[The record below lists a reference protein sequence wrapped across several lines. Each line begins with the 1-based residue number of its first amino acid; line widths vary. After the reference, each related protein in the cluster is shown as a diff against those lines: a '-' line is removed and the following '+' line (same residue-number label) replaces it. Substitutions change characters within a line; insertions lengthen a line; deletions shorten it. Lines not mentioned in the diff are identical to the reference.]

1 MTDTLRS
8 LRSEIQLESRGDFS
22 GSQDE
27 DTIVNAAIADAI
39 EKIWIA
45 MMQCHLAK
53 FFGADSPV
61 SFTLPQNTERFR
73 IVSIVDPTV
82 APVVN
87 QVAGG
92 ALNDAAVF
100 SVGYTLVT
108 ESGSETLLSP
118 LTVTAA
124 RNANNLFQVVSPAN
138 PGNAF
143 GYNVY
148 AGPAGQLALQNQQ
161 PIPFGTNYTEPV
173 TEWQGY
179 PINQQTPPLL
189 NNTGD
194 NLSWIEHL
202 EVRTSDTLLRSW
214 NQVDI
219 DSEVMRRMARTLS
232 TASEYQTYVWELTGD
247 GQGNSTLEFRP
258 QLGSQFSPRY
268 WYVAKPRR
276 LRYDQAQVPYVN
288 IMGVHEYLKA
298 RSKATLYLGVNEFMN
313 AQGWKGEAKELQNDI
328 QMALMQEL
336 WSKNMRVVPHLFAIL
351 VGISG
356 AAHAV
361 GEVIRH
367 GVFVPHLW

>member
-1 MTDTLRS
+1 MTDTLKS
-8 LRSEIQLESRGDFS
+8 LRTEIQLEARGDFA
-22 GSQDE
+22 GSSDE
-27 DTIVNAAIADAI
+27 DSIVNAAINDAL
-39 EKIWIA
+39 ESIWTA

-61 SFTLPQNTERFR
+61 TFALPQNTERFR
-73 IVSIVDPTV
+73 VVGITDPTI
-82 APVVN
+82 APTVN

-92 ALNDAAVF
+92 ALVDAAVF
-100 SVGYTLVT
+100 TVGYTLVT

-118 LTVTAA
+118 TTLTAA
-124 RNANNLFQVVSPAN
+124 RNNNNVFQVVSPAN
-138 PGNAF
+138 PGNSF

-179 PINQQTPPLL
+179 PIFEQTPPLL

-232 TASEYQTYVWELTGD
+232 TASEFQHYVWELTSD
-247 GQGNSTLEFRP
+247 GLGNSTLEFRP
-258 QLGSQFSPRY
+258 MTGSAFNPRY

-276 LRYDQAQVPYVN
+276 LRYDQASVPYVN
-288 IMGVHEYLKA
+288 IVGVHKFLKA
-298 RSKATLYLGVNEFMN
+298 QAKADLYLGINEFMVS
-313 AQGWKGEAKELQNDI
+313 QGWGQKATEEKTNI
-328 QMALMQEL
+328 QMALMMET
-336 WSKNMRVVPHLFAIL
+336 WSKNTRIVPFLF
-351 VGISG
+351 
-356 AAHAV
+356 
-361 GEVIRH
+361 
-367 GVFVPHLW
+367 

>member
-1 MTDTLRS
+1 VTDTLKS
-8 LRSEIQLESRGDFS
+8 LRAEIQLECRGDFS
-22 GSQDE
+22 GSTDE
-27 DTIVNAAIADAI
+27 DTLVNAAINDAL
-39 EKIWIA
+39 ESIWQA

-73 IVSIVDPTV
+73 IVVIADPTV
-82 APVVN
+82 APTVN

-92 ALNDAAVF
+92 ALNDAIQF
-100 SVGYTLVT
+100 TVGYTFVT

-118 LTVTAA
+118 TTLTAA
-124 RNANNLFQVVSPAN
+124 RNNNNVFQVVSPAN

-148 AGPAGQLALQNQQ
+148 AGLAGQLALQNQQ

-179 PINQQTPPLL
+179 PNNQQTPPLI
-189 NNTGD
+189 NNTAD

-232 TASEYQTYVWELTGD
+232 TASEYQTYVWELTSD
-247 GQGNSTLEFRP
+247 GLGNSTLEFRP
-258 QLGSQFSPRY
+258 QTGSNFSPRY

-276 LRYDQAQVPYVN
+276 LRYDQAQIPYVN
-288 IMGVHEYLKA
+288 IVGVHKFLKVQA
-298 RSKATLYLGVNEFMN
+298 KSDLYLGVNEFMN
-313 AQGWKGEAKELQNDI
+313 SQGWEQKADKEKLAI
-328 QMALMQEL
+328 QMALMMET
-336 WSKNMRVVPHLFAIL
+336 WSKNMRVVPHL
-351 VGISG
+351 
-356 AAHAV
+356 
-361 GEVIRH
+361 
-367 GVFVPHLW
+367 W